1 MGISVGLGVGVAVS
15 VGLADGVGE
24 TPPPVG
30 LVVGETGDGVTP
42 GSRRWVAASAARMT
56 VPSPLSVAR
65 LASGLRSADGLGLT

>member
-24 TPPPVG
+24 PPPPVG